1 LYYANDEDIKSAM
14 GPYCRKYKS
23 DACFLFFL
31 SALGP
36 IHLFEK
42 KMDDAQTQILG
53 PVISLGV

>member
-1 LYYANDEDIKSAM
+1 M

-23 DACFLFFL
+23 DVCFLFFL

-36 IHLFEK
+36 IHVFEK

-53 PVISLGV
+53 PVISLGM

>member
-1 LYYANDEDIKSAM
+1 M

-23 DACFLFFL
+23 DVCFLFFL

-42 KMDDAQTQILG
+42 KMDDDAQTQILG
-53 PVISLGV
+53 LVISLGV